1 MVALIVAVPV
11 ATWWAVGDLSTDL
24 PDPDYQIRPFDIG
37 HTTEQVAGVSAAV
50 LAAAAVVALIH
61 AGRAGRFDRRWWPV
75 LVELMLA
82 GALCGAGW
90 RVLTAGVIGA
100 NIGAGWCCGSA
111 LRSWRPSW
119 DWPCSTGCPSVPSA
133 NIPAQSDELNRPV
146 QGDASS
152 PAVPS
157 TCTSPTVKRPSTRPG
172 SRSCGESGSPANGPS
187 TS

>member
-1 MVALIVAVPV
+1 MRRSGNQQGAGERPARWPAVAMGALIVAVPV

-37 HTTEQVAGVSAAV
+37 QTTEQVAGVSAAV
-50 LAAAAVVALIH
+50 LAAAAVVALVG

-100 NIGAGWCCGSA
+100 NIGAGLMLWVGAPIVAA
-111 LRSWRPSW
+111 LVGLAVF
-119 DWPCSTGCPSVPSA
+119 DWLSVR
-133 NIPAQSDELNRPV
+133 AQRQHP
-146 QGDASS
+146 G
-152 PAVPS
+152 
-157 TCTSPTVKRPSTRPG
+157 TKR
-172 SRSCGESGSPANGPS
+172 
-187 TS
+187 

>member
-1 MVALIVAVPV
+1 MRRSGNDKAAGEHPARWPSVAGVVLIAAVPV

-37 HTTEQVAGVSAAV
+37 PTAEQVAGVSATV

-75 LVELMLA
+75 LVELVLA

-100 NIGAGWCCGSA
+100 NIGAGLVLWVGAPMVAA
-111 LRSWRPSW
+111 LVGLAVF
-119 DWPCSTGCPSVPSA
+119 DWLSVR
-133 NIPAQSDELNRPV
+133 AQRQHP
-146 QGDASS
+146 G
-152 PAVPS
+152 
-157 TCTSPTVKRPSTRPG
+157 TKR
-172 SRSCGESGSPANGPS
+172 
-187 TS
+187 

>member
-1 MVALIVAVPV
+1 MRRLGNEEVAGERPARWPAVAMVALIVAVPV

-100 NIGAGWCCGSA
+100 NIGAGLVLWVGA
-111 LRSWRPSW
+111 PMVAGPGGVGRIRLA
-119 DWPCSTGCPSVPSA
+119 DAPC
-133 NIPAQSDELNRPV
+133 PAATSRHQRMNLNRPV
-146 QGDASS
+146 QGDWH
-152 PAVPS
+152 
-157 TCTSPTVKRPSTRPG
+157 
-172 SRSCGESGSPANGPS
+172 ENSGLNP
-187 TS
+187 

>member
-1 MVALIVAVPV
+1 MRRSGNQEAADGRPARWPAVAGVALIVAVPV

-50 LAAAAVVALIH
+50 LAAAVIVVLIH

-75 LVELMLA
+75 LVELILA

-100 NIGAGWCCGSA
+100 NIGAGLVLWIGGPMVAA
-111 LRSWRPSW
+111 LVGLAVF
-119 DWPCSTGCPSVPSA
+119 DWLTLR
-133 NIPAQSDELNRPV
+133 AQRRHH
-146 QGDASS
+146 G
-152 PAVPS
+152 
-157 TCTSPTVKRPSTRPG
+157 TKR
-172 SRSCGESGSPANGPS
+172 
-187 TS
+187 